1 LERDLDKNEEG
12 DKDQV
17 DPKIE
22 IARLETQL
30 CDSKYENEELKKTIS
45 EQVNRIKDANKKKSV
60 AEEKLSTVINK
71 QLPRLIKIK

>member
-30 CDSKYENEELKKTIS
+30 YDSKYENEELKKTI
-45 EQVNRIKDANKKKSV
+45 
-60 AEEKLSTVINK
+60 
-71 QLPRLIKIK
+71 